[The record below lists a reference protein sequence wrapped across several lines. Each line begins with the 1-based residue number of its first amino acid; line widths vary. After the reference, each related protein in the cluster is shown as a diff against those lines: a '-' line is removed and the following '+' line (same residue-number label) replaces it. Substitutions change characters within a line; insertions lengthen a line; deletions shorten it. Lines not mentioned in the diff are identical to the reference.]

1 VGQIEKPGTAT
12 PPKGQVSK
20 GQVTPINRAV
30 RETAKDI
37 VQNAVFEK
45 RPYLK
50 MAFQNPY
57 NLSLVLG
64 GIAASLL
71 TANPIPAILAI
82 GAEGLWLLHAPENK
96 TLRRLLWDP
105 RFEKIRLAV
114 EQQERAE
121 RMKNLSPEERERV
134 ESLAQR
140 QIAINRLASQNPS
153 FTGDL
158 LRTELVKTSRLVD
171 AFLEMALT
179 CARYESY
186 LENIDLNTLD
196 RDRERFRSRSASDKV
211 PEQERDIAKKNL
223 AVIDKRLEKLRD
235 IRSYL
240 GVARGQLDLIENS
253 FQLISDQ
260 IVTMQSPTELS
271 GQLDDLLDGVESIK
285 QTAADTEKMLN
296 MLEV

>member
-1 VGQIEKPGTAT
+1 
-12 PPKGQVSK
+12 
-20 GQVTPINRAV
+20 
-30 RETAKDI
+30 
-37 VQNAVFEK
+37 
-45 RPYLK
+45 
-50 MAFQNPY
+50 
-57 NLSLVLG
+57 
-64 GIAASLL
+64 
-71 TANPIPAILAI
+71 
-82 GAEGLWLLHAPENK
+82 
-96 TLRRLLWDP
+96 
-105 RFEKIRLAV
+105 
-114 EQQERAE
+114 
-121 RMKNLSPEERERV
+121 
-134 ESLAQR
+134 
-140 QIAINRLASQNPS
+140 
-153 FTGDL
+153 
-158 LRTELVKTSRLVD
+158 ELVKTSRLVD

-186 LENIDLNTLD
+186 LENIDLNALD
-196 RDRERFRSRSASDKV
+196 RDRERFRTRAASDKV
-211 PEQERDIAKKNL
+211 PDQERDIAKKNL